1 MRRTALIPALALL
14 LAALVLLA
22 LRLTQ
27 HSLPEPRRGLDV
39 IGVDAELGSGV
50 VVFRVYAR
58 NATPTPYIPLV
69 VETPAGNAQ
78 RLSAAYACSYWVA
91 RLELRGEGA
100 YRVSVLD
107 PETGSALLTRV
118 LELSDRPAIHSVSV
132 EERAELGLATVTVN
146 ASDSSGIAIALIE
159 YKASNHSMVKIQNG
173 LYAYNLSLGDSPE
186 TLQAKIYVTDPFG
199 NTASASIAVN
209 WSLED
214 AFTFYGLE
222 NGFSFSQTR
231 QFFNQYKDLIEKSYP
246 VNKLGI
252 LAMLHL
258 YVGNSALLDAAK
270 QKVYSDPNVAD
281 KAVTLLQLSKALY
294 DLNERSLSDTSLNF
308 LGNLTAV
315 EGNPV
320 SAFGRPALWNVLN
333 LTEGNPI
340 IVTGLSKQQ
349 PIVYEETP
357 ILVYIVNDNLND
369 SKEFPYA
376 AWALTKQASAIA
388 KWLKVD
394 YNQYLTVNGTKYSLR
409 EIVNKDF
416 STLANYTRKGKMVL
430 GLKPEELLALIPSD
444 HPSRYVIADY
454 WMRQKVLP
462 QSLFYNVWQESVLG
476 WEKYPDF
483 MPHTN
488 GPYTPTFKVYR
499 PEIALKIATDN
510 LNYFD
515 QGHNSVVDVIKNPD
529 KPLAYG
535 WSAKEWIRNYR
546 HRLLV
551 SEDPKF
557 NYFPNTSPE
566 GEKDITLLLDK
577 GSNIAKINLY
587 IYGKSLSDRVLGPVY
602 ERPKPEEQR
611 NDQSILNAY
620 SIGLPQFISDTA
632 YPLSTDR
639 AYWVHGEPSFII
651 LPSDISLL
659 YQRSPDELLLNDKT
673 YTLNFLS
680 TRKPAVIKDKVP
692 YCDIFLP
699 DLSEYVYYKS

>member
-1 MRRTALIPALALL
+1 LRRAALIPALALL
-14 LAALVLLA
+14 LAALALLA

-27 HSLPEPRRGLDV
+27 PRLPGPRRGLEV
-39 IGVDAELGSGV
+39 LGVDAELSGGLA
-50 VVFRVYAR
+50 VFRVYAR
-58 NATPTPYIPLV
+58 NATPTPYIPLSI
-69 VETPAGNAQ
+69 EAPAGGAQ
-78 RLSAAYACSYWVA
+78 ALRAVYAGGCWTA

-118 LELSDRPAIHSVSV
+118 LELLDKPVIHSVRV

-159 YKASNHSMVKIQNG
+159 YKASNHSMVKIRSG
-173 LYAYNLSLGDSPE
+173 LLAYNLSLGDSPE
-186 TLQAKIYVTDPFG
+186 TLQARVHVTDPFG

-222 NGFSFSQTR
+222 NGFSLPQTR

-246 VNKLGI
+246 VNKLGV

-258 YVGNSALLDAAK
+258 YVGNATLLDTAK

-294 DLNERSLSDTSLNF
+294 DLNEKSLTDTSLNY
-308 LGNLTAV
+308 LKDLTVV

-320 SAFGRPALWNVLN
+320 SSFGRPALWNVLN
-333 LTEGNPI
+333 LTESNPI
-340 IVTGLSKQQ
+340 VVTGLSNQQ
-349 PIVYEETP
+349 PIVYGETP
-357 ILVYIVNDNLND
+357 ILVYVVNDNLND

-388 KWLKVD
+388 KWLRID
-394 YNQYLTVNGTKYSLR
+394 YNQYLTVNGTKYRLR

-416 STLANYTRKGKMVL
+416 STLTDYTRKGKMVL
-430 GLKPEELLALIPSD
+430 GLKPEELLALIPAD
-444 HPSRYVIADY
+444 HPTRYVIADN

-462 QSLFYNVWQESVLG
+462 QSLFYNVWRESVLG

-483 MPHTN
+483 MSHTN
-488 GPYTPTFKVYR
+488 GPFSPTFKVYR

-529 KPLAYG
+529 KPLPDG
-535 WSAKEWIRNYR
+535 WSAKKWIRNYV
-546 HRLLV
+546 HTLLW
-551 SEDPKF
+551 D
-557 NYFPNTSPE
+557 YFPNTQAE
-566 GEKDITLLLDK
+566 AEEDINLLLDK
-577 GSNIAKINLY
+577 GSSIARINLY
-587 IYGKSLSDRVLGPVY
+587 IYGKSLSDGVLGPVY
-602 ERPKPEEQR
+602 ERPKPDEQR

-620 SIGLPQFISDTA
+620 SVGLPQFISDTA
-632 YPLSTDR
+632 YPLNTDR
-639 AYWVHGEPSFII
+639 AY
-651 LPSDISLL
+651 
-659 YQRSPDELLLNDKT
+659 
-673 YTLNFLS
+673 
-680 TRKPAVIKDKVP
+680 
-692 YCDIFLP
+692 
-699 DLSEYVYYKS
+699 